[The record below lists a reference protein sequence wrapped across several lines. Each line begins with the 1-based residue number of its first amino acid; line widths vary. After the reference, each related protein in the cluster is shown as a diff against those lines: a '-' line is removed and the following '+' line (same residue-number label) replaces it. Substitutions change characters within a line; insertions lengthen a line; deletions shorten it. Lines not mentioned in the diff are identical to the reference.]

1 MTHRSLFEDL
11 SPTLSMEDAY
21 RVIEA
26 LGPMPSEV
34 LAAMVDYGL
43 SDDEIGRYY
52 NLPQEMIT
60 TLKEYWLIDGGS

>member
-1 MTHRSLFEDL
+1 MTHRSLLEDP
-11 SPTLSMEDAY
+11 SPALSMEDAY

-26 LGPMPSEV
+26 LGPMPAEG

-52 NLPQEMIT
+52 NLPHELIT
-60 TLKEYWLIDGGS
+60 TLKDYWRIDGGS